1 MSSNPE
7 YGEVYSIQH
16 VIKSVSNL
24 PHIDGF
30 LWVLQVAS
38 TNKTDSHRHDIIEI
52 IIESGAKHKKR
63 SDRGPSKK
71 HSSNICCPL
80 INNFR
85 YENYLNIFHLCQ
97 ICPEMAAI
105 LALLITIL

>member
-52 IIESGAKHKKR
+52 IIESGAKHLNPAIWHFCDTKKDLIEDHPR
-63 SDRGPSKK
+63 
-71 HSSNICCPL
+71 NIPV
-80 INNFR
+80 
-85 YENYLNIFHLCQ
+85 IFAVH
-97 ICPEMAAI
+97 
-105 LALLITIL
+105 